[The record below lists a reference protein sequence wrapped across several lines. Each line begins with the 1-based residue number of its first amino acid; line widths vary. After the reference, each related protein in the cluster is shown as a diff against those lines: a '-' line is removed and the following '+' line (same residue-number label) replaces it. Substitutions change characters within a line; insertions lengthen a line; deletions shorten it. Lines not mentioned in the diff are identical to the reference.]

1 MKLDQYKAN
10 DTASEIDLV
19 ELVRGLWGERYII
32 AGVTS
37 LIGLMA
43 LLYVYLATPVYE
55 VQSYIRP
62 ASAMDLDEINS
73 SEIYSLAPED
83 ALKKV
88 GASLESYDT
97 RMGFFKA
104 NSQLFSSLETGDGT
118 LEQAFRLF
126 SREQIEVL
134 KPDPKKPGLLSDYVG
149 VQIKYPEGMDGVSIT
164 NGLVEYAIE
173 TERKRTKD
181 DVNAV
186 IANRMAA
193 VQRKIDAA
201 RASYMTD
208 KAVQIAELEEEE
220 QLKRAELEDELH
232 SLREN
237 LAVKRASR
245 ILQLEESIRIAKSA
259 GILKPNVS
267 MMAEGKDESVVAN
280 LPLHFM
286 GAGVL
291 QAELD
296 ALKTRTTDEFSE
308 PRIAEISRELS
319 LLSKSRKIEI
329 LKTRKDDDLFLSK
342 LSKLKAE
349 EAHLKSLKL
358 NLENLVLVRID
369 QPAEQPLKPLSPK
382 KLLTLAIAL
391 VAGGMLGVF
400 GALVR
405 VLFRR
410 NLSAS

>member
-1 MKLDQYKAN
+1 VNSDQHMVTNTAN
-10 DTASEIDLV
+10 EIDLV
-19 ELVRGLWGERYII
+19 ELVRSLWGERYLI
-32 AGVTS
+32 AGITS
-37 LIGLMA
+37 FLGLIA
-43 LLYVYLATPVYE
+43 LLYVFLAIPEYE

-73 SEIYSLAPED
+73 SEIYTLTPEE

-134 KPDPKKPGLLSDYVG
+134 KPDPKKPWLLSDYVG
-149 VQIKYPEGMDGVSIT
+149 VQIKYLEGMDGVSIT

-173 TERKRTKD
+173 TERKRTKN

-267 MMAEGKDESVVAN
+267 MLAEGKDESAVAN
-280 LPLHFM
+280 RPLHFM
-286 GAGVL
+286 GTSVL

-296 ALKTRTTDEFSE
+296 ALKTRTADEFSE
-308 PRIAEISRELS
+308 PRIAEISRELI

-358 NLENLVLVRID
+358 NLDNLVLVRID

-400 GALVR
+400 AALLR

-410 NLSAS
+410 NLSAN